1 MICYNGLGPKKIGFK
16 KATQGL
22 PIWVEQVKP
31 NFTVIVTKFGVMAC
45 EQKFGKREEGGGG
58 DTL

>member
-31 NFTVIVTKFGVMAC
+31 NFTVIVTKFGVMAR

-58 DTL
+58 IRY